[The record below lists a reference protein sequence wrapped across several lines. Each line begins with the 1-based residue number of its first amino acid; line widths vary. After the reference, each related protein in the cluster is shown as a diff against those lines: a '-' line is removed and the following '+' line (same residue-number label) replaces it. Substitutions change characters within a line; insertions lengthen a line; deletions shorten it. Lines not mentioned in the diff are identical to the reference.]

1 MVRVHSPSHAL
12 QPATDHH
19 LPLPR
24 GVSSPLQHFDF
35 LPLPAGKG
43 EGGIMAQGLLAS
55 LSRLPAFPTG
65 RAGMER
71 EPVQEVEGIWEEM
84 QLCL

>member
-1 MVRVHSPSHAL
+1 MVGLCSPSHAL

-24 GVSSPLQHFDF
+24 GVSSPLQRFDF
-35 LPLPAGKG
+35 PPSLLGRGKV
-43 EGGIMAQGLLAS
+43 ASWHRVLLAS

-65 RAGMER
+65 RAGMEM
-71 EPVQEVEGIWEEM
+71 EPEGIWEEM